1 MISWFKDIFLT
12 QSIAQS
18 IILIALTI
26 AIGLYLGKFKI
37 KGISLGITWILF
49 AGIILSHFGL
59 IGDAKL
65 MSFIKDFGLILF
77 VYAIGLQVGPSFF
90 SSLRKGGLKLNM
102 LAVLIVVLGCLVTLV
117 IGYATNTDLAT
128 MTGIM
133 TGAVTNTPA
142 LGAAQQTL
150 EDAGQNGS
158 FLSSA
163 YAVAYPLAV
172 IGIIFVPMLVKLI
185 FRIDT
190 KKEEQQSI
198 QNNTTDNPSSMSIK
212 VTNKGV
218 EGKTLQTLH
227 TIYKTPFVVSRIK
240 RADGTLERANK
251 DSVLYV
257 NDIVRMVTLK
267 EHEEEVTLLLGE
279 RLKTEEISWDVDHG
293 RLESKRIVVTK
304 KEIQGKTLGELHLGT
319 LYNVTLV
326 RVKRGGTELVASANL
341 QLQLGDRVVVVGSE
355 NNIQRVANVLGNSLK
370 RLEVPNLIPIFMG
383 IFLGIIV
390 GLIPIK
396 FPGIPQPIKL
406 GLAGGSLIVAILI
419 SRFGPLYKVVTY
431 TTTSANMMIRDIGIS
446 LFLAAV
452 GLTAGE
458 NFVEVIL
465 SGGYWWVLYGLL
477 ITVIPIFI
485 VACIARGVFKLP
497 YYTIVGMIAG
507 SHTDPPALAFA
518 NESTETDMP
527 AVSYATVY
535 PLTMFLRIF
544 SAQILILISL

>member
-1 MISWFKDIFLT
+1 MNWLYDIFLT
-12 QSIAQS
+12 QNIAQS
-18 IILIALTI
+18 IILVAITI
-26 AIGLYLGKFKI
+26 AAGLYLGKFKI

-49 AGIILSHFGL
+49 VGIIISHFGL
-59 IGDAKL
+59 LGDAKL

-102 LAVLIVVLGCLVTLV
+102 LALLVVVLGCMITCI

-150 EDAGQNGS
+150 NDAGKDSN
-158 FLSSA
+158 FLPSA

-172 IGIIFVPMLVKLI
+172 VSIIFVPMLIKLI

-190 KKEEQQSI
+190 KKEEQISI
-198 QNNTTDNPSSMSIK
+198 QNNMTDNPSSMSIK
-212 VTNKGV
+212 ITNKGI
-218 EGKTLQTLH
+218 EGKNLQLLH
-227 TIYKTPFVVSRIK
+227 SIYKTPFVVSRVK
-240 RADGTLERANK
+240 RADGSLERADK
-251 DSVLYV
+251 DTVLHLG
-257 NDIVRMVTLK
+257 DIVRMVTLK
-267 EHEEEVTLLLGE
+267 EHEEEISLLLGE
-279 RLKTEEISWDVDHG
+279 RMKTEEIAWDIDNG
-293 RLESKRIVVTK
+293 KLESKRIVVTK
-304 KEIQGKTLGELHLGT
+304 KEIQGKTLGELHFGA

-326 RVKRGGTELVASANL
+326 RVKRGGTELVASSDL
-341 QLQLGDRVVVVGSE
+341 QLQLGDRVIVVGSE
-355 NNIQRVANVLGNSLK
+355 DNIQKVANVLGNSLK
-370 RLEVPNLIPIFMG
+370 RLEVPNLIPIFLG
-383 IFLGIIV
+383 IFLGVIV

-396 FPGIPQPIKL
+396 FPGIPQPVKL

-458 NFVEVIL
+458 NFVDVIVG
-465 SGGYWWVLYGLL
+465 GGYWWVVYGLL
-477 ITVIPIFI
+477 ITALPIFI
-485 VACIARGVFKLP
+485 VACIARAVFKFP

-518 NESTETDMP
+518 NESTETDQP

-535 PLTMFLRIF
+535 PLSMFLRIF
-544 SAQILILISL
+544 SAQILILSSL